1 MKGYL
6 SPRIWLV
13 AGITDI
19 RNGFNGFA
27 SKAQNV
33 LKDDPLSG
41 HLFIFRGCRGG
52 VKRRG
57 VVSPPLATFPHSSI
71 DKPADQF
78 QDSDYSVRHCNNRPQ
93 NDD

>member
-1 MKGYL
+1 MYAYI
-6 SPRIWLV
+6 S
-13 AGITDI
+13 
-19 RNGFNGFA
+19 FNKRQKRESECG
-27 SKAQNV
+27 V
-33 LKDDPLSG
+33 
-41 HLFIFRGCRGG
+41 